1 MTFDDAGQARSPY
14 LAWRALVAHPL
25 RRIFGRRGT
34 GLERF
39 QAAYVAE
46 GLAPTTPED
55 RALGEAASACVA
67 CGLCELGC
75 DLAAA
80 APAVRALGLHAA
92 FRLYSRSAGGAAAR
106 GGRAR
111 RVRGVHRL
119 RRALS
124 DGRAHFGDRPPA
136 AREGCRGDRCSG
148 DGAERLTRASRGNHV
163 ASRHPRSPRCAP
175 PNATPVSP
183 SRRRAPAGAL
193 LSCRE

>member
-1 MTFDDAGQARSPY
+1 MTTRAGALSY

-55 RALGEAASACVA
+55 RALADAASACVA

-80 APAVRALGLHAA
+80 TPAVRALGLHAT
-92 FRLYSRSAGGAAAR
+92 FRLYSRSAGGLSLAAGALAACEGCTGCDALCPTGVPISAIVRRLRAKAVAEIAAR
-106 GGRAR
+106 GTGQ
-111 RVRGVHRL
+111 
-119 RRALS
+119 
-124 DGRAHFGDRPPA
+124 
-136 AREGCRGDRCSG
+136 
-148 DGAERLTRASRGNHV
+148 SR
-163 ASRHPRSPRCAP
+163 
-175 PNATPVSP
+175 
-183 SRRRAPAGAL
+183 
-193 LSCRE
+193 